1 MKSKYS
7 LVKQITLFSYISGL
21 ETVIFV
27 DTVNVLPPIREN
39 DSNLYVSYININ
51 LNDVWICT
59 KSENLVVVDKIWT

>member
-7 LVKQITLFSYISGL
+7 LVKQIILFSYISGL